1 MSNIEQTRE
10 PCAEYHSLEIVEA
23 LNRALDKRE
32 EQKTNSGTG
41 RFDASRSNT
50 QVTASH
56 LTLRHHN
63 AACVK
68 VRVRSRRLVLV
79 PGVEGRNIQVSTRI
93 VIGRS

>member
-56 LTLRHHN
+56 L
-63 AACVK
+63 
-68 VRVRSRRLVLV
+68 
-79 PGVEGRNIQVSTRI
+79 
-93 VIGRS
+93 